1 MWHVSTSRWGSQDK
15 ICPAS
20 LTFTKQDKTRNS
32 SVSWLSLTL
41 HWRLLSSLKSDY
53 FSSLKSQDLRF
64 GLDLMHRKK
73 NIHNINV
80 FNLFMAEYITTLYA
94 FFLTAK
100 FRHVCMYLFNFLTI
114 LEISAN
120 LRSASGAKR
129 AELGCVRPT
138 SWCPLMN
145 SHAKRCHTL
154 RPWTSS
160 TAPPGYCTSGSK
172 GQISAGENI
181 NVKVSGLNENRQNL
195 QCTKNPSPRNS
206 IFVPAGCPPVS
217 SQWCL

>member
-1 MWHVSTSRWGSQDK
+1 
-15 ICPAS
+15 
-20 LTFTKQDKTRNS
+20 
-32 SVSWLSLTL
+32 
-41 HWRLLSSLKSDY
+41 
-53 FSSLKSQDLRF
+53 
-64 GLDLMHRKK
+64 
-73 NIHNINV
+73 
-80 FNLFMAEYITTLYA
+80 
-94 FFLTAK
+94 
-100 FRHVCMYLFNFLTI
+100 MYLFNFLTI

-172 GQISAGENI
+172 GQISAGENT
-181 NVKVSGLNENRQNL
+181 NVKVSGLNENRQNIQCAPVPVTPYLFL
-195 QCTKNPSPRNS
+195 QGARQFPVSGACDPCSISPYRQRIPCCSTCNVPFRSSPRPRPRGS
-206 IFVPAGCPPVS
+206 PQPLLPD
-217 SQWCL
+217 QWFDISTWQ